1 MNPITPWLVCVA
13 LLVMLASA
21 VYVVIKTYK
30 SKNDEIK
37 RLTGE
42 LEKQK
47 QNMAYLV
54 KHAEEIAK
62 IESDEDKV
70 QEEIRNAKTDEEVVD
85 IINAI
90 ININNAR
97 VRK

>member
-13 LLVMLASA
+13 LLVTLVGV
-21 VYVVIKTYK
+21 VYVGIKTLKAK
-30 SKNDEIK
+30 SDEVK

-62 IESDEDKV
+62 IESDEDSV

-90 ININNAR
+90 INVNNAR

>member
-13 LLVMLASA
+13 LLVTLVGV
-21 VYVVIKTYK
+21 VYVGIKTLKAK
-30 SKNDEIK
+30 SDEVK
-37 RLTGE
+37 RLTDE
-42 LEKQK
+42 LEKQR

-62 IESDEDKV
+62 IESDEDSV

-90 ININNAR
+90 INVNNAR
-97 VRK
+97 VCK